1 MNPIQAAA
9 SNAAA
14 LNDQR
19 LFFPAQSGTPSPGQ
33 VYAANDSNFDAQFL
47 SQPLTEYAVGY
58 PDIDGLEALL
68 DAAAPIVPVGRSFT
82 YFSYDDKEDFQ
93 ADTGDED
100 IRALGGEFAQ
110 IRRTGSQVDGRTDN
124 KGLTMVIDDDAGGG
138 LAAVQQRAVAN
149 LRQRLLRTELY
160 RLIVLLE
167 ANDTQTGKNWG
178 TSATKPN
185 PDGDVLAEIDT
196 SGDARGIN
204 ANVVLFGGGAWVKR
218 LACLLATTATS
229 AGTMAPLTAEQ
240 LAQWLGVDAVLRSS
254 FRRQSSSS
262 AKAKVAGDTVYIYQV
277 RRDAMPEDPSNIKRF
292 VTLTDAGQ
300 FRVYVE
306 QRLKR
311 WLISVEHYS
320 RLVCTSTLGIR
331 SLAITYT

>member
-1 MNPIQAAA
+1 MNPILNPA
-9 SNAAA
+9 NLAA
-14 LNDQR
+14 LNDQS
-19 LFFPAQSGTPSPGQ
+19 LFFPRLSGSPAPGQ
-33 VYAANDSNFDAQFL
+33 VYAANDSAFDAQFL

-58 PDIDGLEALL
+58 PDVDGLEALL
-68 DAAAPIVPVGRSFT
+68 DAAAPVVPVGRSF
-82 YFSYDDKEDFQ
+82 SYLAADDKEDFQ
-93 ADTGDED
+93 ADTGDQD
-100 IRALGGEFAQ
+100 IRALGGDFAQ
-110 IRRTGSQVDGRTDN
+110 IRRTGSKVDGRTDN

-138 LAAVQQRAVAN
+138 LASVQQRAVAN
-149 LRQRLLRTELY
+149 LRQRLMRTELY
-160 RLIVLLE
+160 RLVTLLE

-185 PDGDVLAEIDT
+185 PDADVLSEIDT

-204 ANVVLFGGGAWVKR
+204 ANVVLYGGGAWVKR
-218 LACLLATTATS
+218 LSCLLLTTSTA
-229 AGTMAPLTAEQ
+229 AGPMAPLTAEQ
-240 LAQWLGVDAVLRSS
+240 LASWYGVDSVLLSS
-254 FRRQSSSS
+254 FRRQSTSS
-262 AKAKVAGDTVYIYQV
+262 AKAKVVGDTVYIYHV
-277 RRDAMPEDPSNIKRF
+277 RKDAMPDDPSNIKRF

-311 WLISVEHYS
+311 WLLTVEHYS